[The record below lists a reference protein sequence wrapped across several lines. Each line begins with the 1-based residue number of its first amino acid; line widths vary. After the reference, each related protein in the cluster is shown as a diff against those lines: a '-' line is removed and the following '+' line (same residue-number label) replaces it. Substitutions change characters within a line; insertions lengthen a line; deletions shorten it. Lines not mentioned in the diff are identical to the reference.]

1 MHGSDMLVQWV
12 WLESDIQ
19 VRPEEIFLCLFDHPS
34 NRFRA
39 ALHWGRPLPNTGS
52 YSWQVDSTFEENDVC
67 QCVYLALFIRNPF
80 DQSEASRRSTA
91 GAALQRRDR
100 PDDQLTRALVVEKTA
115 RKERRA
121 TILSAS
127 EEESASDSSGDEDGD
142 YKDDKHEGN
151 AERRHL
157 LRSQRRAPSQSRRCS
172 ARRKDA
178 IPLFDRAVCHS
189 HAFFIIRPTAL
200 AELELMYAAFCRAHQ
215 LEMEHLSEERLR
227 AHGLTLQARP
237 LRICPDLR
245 PALVFES
252 KHKAIQCPG
261 QGLISTQS
269 KLVRL
274 EEEEFASCGAQVAE
288 AEQKVVVYK

>member
-215 LEMEHLSEERLR
+215 LEMEVSLKQNSTRQRNKFWQAQLFETFHIEFLQCGFRTVETYNQRVKNKL
-227 AHGLTLQARP
+227 GLAN
-237 LRICPDLR
+237 IKN
-245 PALVFES
+245 LVFFVFTLR
-252 KHKAIQCPG
+252 G
-261 QGLISTQS
+261 TL
-269 KLVRL
+269 
-274 EEEEFASCGAQVAE
+274 
-288 AEQKVVVYK
+288 